1 MPDPQNSVADG
12 AKQAR
17 RWKKELMLAEKRE
30 REWERESEKIVKR
43 FRGEEKKRNR
53 FNVLWANTEILRPAI
68 YNSRPNPDVR
78 RRFRDSDPVG
88 KAVSEVLERSL
99 QVFVDGD
106 EFDDALTNDVLDG
119 LLPGRGLSRIRYVPK
134 IKTTEAEREANDDEI
149 LDSDQQGD
157 DQQHDKSDADRPT
170 GEEDDEAVELPD
182 EEIESETVEIVHVDW
197 KDFRH
202 GYGRVWAEV
211 PWEAFRH
218 KLTREEAEEKFG
230 AEEALDKIEFTVPVG
245 DDYKKPGEQVGETE
259 KLAEFWEIWDKVGKR
274 VFFTHDSVEKLLY
287 PIDNPDGEPPLE
299 FDGFFPNPRP
309 LMIVENTGSLLP
321 TPPFRLYED
330 QAAQLDEISMRI
342 NKIVKGTRL
351 RGVYDAKIPELKDL
365 LSSDD
370 NEMIPIQNAQAWK
383 DTGLDGAVSFFPID
397 KNAAIL
403 EGLYAARDK
412 QKAIIDELT
421 GIADIM
427 RGATDPNETLGAQ
440 ELKSTYGSVRLQRM
454 QKEVQRYAR
463 DLVRLAAAAMSQKF
477 SPETFTAMTELNF
490 PTKQQKQL
498 LQVMFAQRAAQA
510 AQQAAMQPHPMAP
523 GAPPAASG
531 PPHPMMPPGQPPG
544 AVAGGPPMM
553 PPGAQ
558 LHTPPPQP
566 MGAGPGIPGGAI
578 QAQPGLP
585 PRPPIP
591 GASPPPGAVP
601 PPIPGIDPG
610 MLNLPT
616 WDDIIGT
623 MRSEKRRQYKIDVET
638 DSTVAGTLSSD
649 MAGLSQVLTAISQA
663 MQELAPM
670 VEQGVLPVDA
680 AKEIILTVIRR
691 ARMGMAVEDAF
702 DKLQAPKPKPDPA
715 AAKAQAEA
723 QADVAK
729 AQAKGQSDQQLEQM
743 RQQGETQRMMFEEH
757 SKNLREQMI
766 EQMKSQ
772 REENDARFDAMV
784 KIIVATITATKQ
796 QDPAVQPV
804 ADRTVAGSS
813 ALPAAPAPAPQGM
826 Q

>member
-1 MPDPQNSVADG
+1 MASVTSTERES
-12 AKQAR
+12 R
-17 RWKKELMLAEKRE
+17 RWKKELQLAEKRE

-43 FRGEEKKRNR
+43 YRGEEKKRNR

-78 RRFRDSDPVG
+78 RRFRDNDPIG

-106 EFDDALTNDVLDG
+106 DIDDALSNDVLDG
-119 LLPGRGLSRIRYVPK
+119 LLCGRGVSRIRYVPK
-134 IKTTEAEREANDDEI
+134 ITQTKRDEDVDDDEI
-149 LDSDQQGD
+149 ADTEVAADEPN
-157 DQQHDKSDADRPT
+157 DKPDADRPDMSEDSE
-170 GEEDDEAVELPD
+170 GVDLPEEEV
-182 EEIESETVEIVHVDW
+182 ESETVEVVHVDW

-218 KLTREEAEEKFG
+218 KLTRAEAEEKFG
-230 AEEALDKIEFTVPVG
+230 AEQLVKIEFTVPVS
-245 DDYKKPGEQVGETE
+245 DDQKKPGDQTAETE
-259 KLAEFWEIWDKVGKR
+259 KVAEFWEIWDKVGER
-274 VFFTHDSVEKLLY
+274 VFFVHDNVEQILY
-287 PIDNPDGEPPLE
+287 PRENPDGEPPLD

-330 QAAQLDEISMRI
+330 QAAQLDEISYRI
-342 NKIVKGTRL
+342 NKIVKSMRL
-351 RGVYDAKIPELKDL
+351 RGVYDAKMPEMKDL

-370 NEMIPIQNAQAWK
+370 NEMIPIQNAQQWK
-383 DTGLDGAVSFFPID
+383 DGGLDMAVSWFPVE
-397 KNAAIL
+397 KNAEIL
-403 EGLYAARDK
+403 EALYIARDK

-463 DLVRLAAAAMSQKF
+463 DLIRLAAAAMSQKF
-477 SPETFTAMTELNF
+477 SPETFTTMTELQF
-490 PTKQQKQL
+490 PTAQDKML
-498 LQVMFAQRAAQA
+498 LQRMFALR
-510 AQQAAMQPHPMAP
+510 AQQAAL
-523 GAPPAASG
+523 PPPPVMTLGGHGPVSG
-531 PPHPMMPPGQPPG
+531 PPSGGMPLGS
-544 AVAGGPPMM
+544 AAAGPPPPM
-553 PPGAQ
+553 PA
-558 LHTPPPQP
+558 P
-566 MGAGPGIPGGAI
+566 MPAPM
-578 QAQPGLP
+578 
-585 PRPPIP
+585 
-591 GASPPPGAVP
+591 
-601 PPIPGIDPG
+601 PGIDPG
-610 MLNLPT
+610 MLNVPT
-616 WDDIIGT
+616 WDDIIAT
-623 MRSEKRRQYKIDVET
+623 MRSEKRRQFKIDVET

-702 DKLQAPKPKPDPA
+702 DKLTAPKPKPDPT

-723 QADVAK
+723 QADMAASQAK
-729 AQAKGQSDQQLEQM
+729 AQADQQIEAM
-743 RQQGETQRMMFEEH
+743 RQQGETNRLMMAEH
-757 SKNLREQMI
+757 F
-766 EQMKSQ
+766 KSQ
-772 REENDARFDAMV
+772 REQFLEEQKSARDENDARFDALV
-784 KIIVATITATKQ
+784 KIIVATIGAQKHGE
-796 QDPAVQPV
+796 PALTSV
-804 ADRTVAGSS
+804 ADREIAGDSK
-813 ALPAAPAPAPQGM
+813 LPDAPQAPP
-826 Q
+826 QPLQ

>member
-1 MPDPQNSVADG
+1 MADSETSTVDD
-12 AKQAR
+12 AKEAR
-17 RWKKELMLAEKRE
+17 RWKKELLLAEKRE
-30 REWERESEKIVKR
+30 RDWERESEKIVKR

-78 RRFRDSDPVG
+78 RRFRDADPLG
-88 KAVSEVLERSL
+88 KAVSEVLERAL
-99 QVFVDGD
+99 QVYVDGD
-106 EFDDALTNDVLDG
+106 EVDDALTNDVLDG
-119 LLPGRGLSRIRYVPK
+119 LLCGRGVSRIRYVPK
-134 IKTTEAEREANDDEI
+134 IKTTEAEREANDAEI
-149 LDSDQQGD
+149 EDADAAGEASDRQ
-157 DQQHDKSDADRPT
+157 KSDADRPE
-170 GEEDDEAVELPD
+170 GEEDDEAPELPD
-182 EEIESETVEIVHVDW
+182 EEVESESVETVHVDW

-218 KLTREEAEEKFG
+218 KLTRKEAEEKFG
-230 AEEALDKIEFTVPVG
+230 EDEEALDKIEFTVPVG
-245 DDYKKPGEQVGETE
+245 DDYKKPNEQVGETE
-259 KLAEFWEIWDKVGKR
+259 KVAEFWEIWDKVGKC

-287 PIDNPDGEPPLE
+287 PKDNPDGEPPLE

-309 LMIVENTGSLLP
+309 LMMVENTGSLLP

-330 QAAQLDEISMRI
+330 QASQLDEISMRI

-454 QKEVQRYAR
+454 QGEVKRYAR
-463 DLVRLAAAAMSQKF
+463 DLMRLAAAAMSQKF

-490 PTKQQKQL
+490 PTKQQKAM
-498 LQVMFAQRAAQA
+498 LQAMFAARAQA
-510 AQQAAMQPHPMAP
+510 AAMQPPPGMAP
-523 GAPPAASG
+523 GAPPAAAA
-531 PPHPMMPPGQPPG
+531 PHPMPPGQPPG
-544 AVAGGPPMM
+544 APAGGPPMM

-558 LHTPPPQP
+558 LHTSPQPIGPPGPPQ
-566 MGAGPGIPGGAI
+566 A
-578 QAQPGLP
+578 
-585 PRPPIP
+585 
-591 GASPPPGAVP
+591 PPGAVHPPMPVMPGAPPAVGAGPQVPPQAP

-610 MLNLPT
+610 MLNMPT
-616 WDDIIGT
+616 WDDIIGL

-649 MAGLSQVLTAISQA
+649 MAGLSQVLTAISQT

-715 AAKAQAEA
+715 AAKAQAQG

-729 AQAKGQSDQQLEQM
+729 AQAQAQSDQQLEAM

-766 EQMKSQ
+766 EQQKSQ

-784 KIIVATITATKQ
+784 KIIVATISATKQ

-813 ALPAAPAPAPQGM
+813 AVPATPAPAPQGM